1 MRIAVY
7 PGSFDPITNGHF
19 DIICRASRVVD
30 KLIVAPLIN
39 FSKEHVFS
47 LYERC
52 EQIKILTNN
61 MSNII
66 VKPFDGLLV
75 DFAKENNIKI
85 IIRGLRA
92 ITDFEYEFQMALAN
106 RNLAPE
112 IETLFI
118 SASLKYLYL
127 SSGIVK
133 EIASLGGDVSG
144 MVPDKIKNIVLE
156 KLFNK
161 NKNGDAR

>member
-19 DIICRASRVVD
+19 DIICRASKIMD

-39 FSKEHVFS
+39 FSKKHIFS
-47 LYERC
+47 LEERC
-52 EQIKILTNN
+52 EHIKILTNN
-61 MSNII
+61 MPNVI

-75 DFAKENNIKI
+75 DFARENSIKI

-92 ITDFEYEFQMALAN
+92 ITDFEYEFQIALVN

-133 EIASLGGDVSG
+133 EIASFGGDISG
-144 MVPDKIKNIVLE
+144 MIPDKIKDIVFDRL
-156 KLFNK
+156 KDK
-161 NKNGDAR
+161 NKNGGVK